1 MNPLQHYISALSCGA
16 GEAGTISATDR
27 MFVTVSRCGRTV
39 CERMISGIG
48 SMEELLSSVRSML
61 GDIPGLLSLRI
72 RNASQG
78 WSTRRTIRV
87 ARQRPMRSVA

>member
-1 MNPLQHYISALSCGA
+1 
-16 GEAGTISATDR
+16 
-27 MFVTVSRCGRTV
+27 
-39 CERMISGIG
+39 
-48 SMEELLSSVRSML
+48 MEELVSSVRSML

-87 ARQRPMRSVA
+87 ARQRPMLSVA